1 MWGKFCTI
9 QDCLVFGSANA
20 ARLQLGLARQ
30 IARIAGINPSVEY
43 LGLFRQILRKEA
55 YLAVRRPTET
65 TALR

>member
-1 MWGKFCTI
+1 MWEFCTI

-20 ARLQLGLARQ
+20 ARLQLDLARR
-30 IARIAGINPSVEY
+30 IARFVGINSLVEY
-43 LGLFRQILRKEA
+43 LSSFRQISTQEA